1 MLLALARFLR
11 VAVSVS
17 VTVAVITPVVFPSR
31 IFKSDTDAVE
41 TSILTVSFPKPVIPV
56 DA

>member
-17 VTVAVITPVVFPSR
+17 VTVAVITSVVFPSR

-41 TSILTVSFPKPVIPV
+41 TFILTVSFPKPVMPV